1 MWKMKGYEI
10 FSTTAD
16 VGIKIRGK
24 TYEML
29 YQNAIMGFFL
39 LVSGQE
45 IQTLSDHASSNY
57 PFDFMGDSCENVL
70 VNLLSEIIFL
80 LYSRDC
86 ITTGIAIKIAD
97 ETALQAD
104 LIIQPM
110 QNPPEMEIKSVT
122 YHNLRVKECR
132 GIKSAAIIFDI

>member
-1 MWKMKGYEI
+1 MKGYEI

-29 YQNAIMGFFL
+29 YQNAIKGFFL
-39 LVSGQE
+39 LVSGRE
-45 IQTLSDHASSNY
+45 VQTLSDHASSNH
-57 PFDFMGDSCENVL
+57 PFDFRGDSCENVL

-80 LYSRDC
+80 LYSRNC

-97 ETALQAD
+97 EKVLHAD
-104 LIIQPM
+104 LIIQSL
-110 QNPPEMEIKSVT
+110 QNPPEVEIKSVT
-122 YHNLRVKECR
+122 YHNLQVKEYR
-132 GIKSAAIIFDI
+132 GVKSAAIIFDI

>member
-1 MWKMKGYEI
+1 MKGYEI

-29 YQNAIMGFFL
+29 YQNAIKGFFL

-57 PFDFMGDSCENVL
+57 PFGFRGDSCENVL

-80 LYSRDC
+80 LYSRDR
-86 ITTGIAIKIAD
+86 ITTGIAIKLAD
-97 ETALQAD
+97 EMVIQAD
-104 LIIQPM
+104 LIIQPL

-122 YHNLRVKECR
+122 YHNLQVKEYR
-132 GIKSAAIIFDI
+132 GIKSAAIVFDI

>member
-1 MWKMKGYEI
+1 MKGYEI
-10 FSTTAD
+10 FYTTAD

-24 TYEML
+24 TY
-29 YQNAIMGFFL
+29 G
-39 LVSGQE
+39 
-45 IQTLSDHASSNY
+45 IQTLSDHASSDY
-57 PFDFMGDSCENVL
+57 PFDFKGDSCENVL

-110 QNPPEMEIKSVT
+110 QNPPEVEVKSVT
-122 YHNLRVKECR
+122 YHNLKVKECR
-132 GIKSAAIIFDI
+132 GVKSAAIIFDI